1 MDTITS
7 HKTKSRNYWLWLAVA
22 LLVILIL
29 VTWALLAAIMKN
41 VSGTPRDVIA
51 LTPQE
56 SGKTVYQTL
65 YRPVD
70 GEGGAVTRD
79 ERAEWTS
86 QTDIDLFQSS
96 YTGTGGNITVNAE
109 NGDKLIAPGTT
120 NRYAFSIQNTGN
132 IALSYSVTL
141 QGVLDAKNPNISMEY
156 RLRRGNAWLIGDE
169 THWVTTAEL
178 NAAEEKAD
186 LYPDKSDPFLLEW
199 RWKFEG
205 SDEEDTALAAI
216 ASGRSD
222 AFSLTIST
230 TAEAVPDAAAVN
242 GAGELLYKRVIGAK
256 EIALAVLDLAL
267 LAGLILL
274 LLGRRS
280 VYVTGFVRGS
290 DGGEL
295 SCGRRRSGIRTDGR
309 FVFPHVYT
317 GKRSFAL
324 GDAQLDWRLKR
335 KKDVEGIRFEES
347 EDGTPVVVI
356 GRDIRAIE
364 IFLAAE
370 GSKLAFSSLRWAA
383 IDRKNNVYTPD
394 GVQEPDENGGN
405 ETPDGL
411 KTDKNR
417 NYSFA
422 EKELATL

>member
-1 MDTITS
+1 MDTRTS

-41 VSGTPRDVIA
+41 VSGTPQDVIA

-79 ERAEWTS
+79 EKAEWTS

-96 YTGTGGNITVNAE
+96 YTGTGGSITVNAE

-205 SDEEDTALAAI
+205 NDEEDTALAAI

-295 SCGRRRSGIRTDGR
+295 SCGRKHSGIRTDGR

-335 KKDVEGIRFEES
+335 RKDVEGIRFEGS

-356 GRDIRAIE
+356 GRDIRAVE

-370 GSKLAFSSLRWAA
+370 GSKLAFSPLRWAA

-394 GVQEPDENGGN
+394 GVQSPDENGGN

>member
-1 MDTITS
+1 MDTKTS

-86 QTDIDLFQSS
+86 QTDIDLFQNS

-186 LYPDKSDPFLLEW
+186 LYPEKSDPFLLEW

-230 TAEAVPDAAAVN
+230 TAEAVPEAAAVN
-242 GAGELLYKRVIGAK
+242 GVGELLYKRVIGAK

-295 SCGRRRSGIRTDGR
+295 SCGRKHSGIRTDGR
-309 FVFPHVYT
+309 FVFPRVYT

-324 GDAQLDWRLKR
+324 GDAQFSWRLKR
-335 KKDVEGIRFEES
+335 RKDVEGIRFEGS

-356 GRDIRAIE
+356 GRDIRAVE

-370 GSKLAFSSLRWAA
+370 GSKLAFSPLRWAA

-394 GVQEPDENGGN
+394 GVQSPDENGGN

-417 NYSFA
+417 NYSFS
-422 EKELATL
+422 EKELAAL

>member
-1 MDTITS
+1 MDTKTS

-86 QTDIDLFQSS
+86 QTDIDLFQNS

-186 LYPDKSDPFLLEW
+186 LYPEKSDPFLLEW

-216 ASGRSD
+216 ASRRSD

-230 TAEAVPDAAAVN
+230 TAEAVPEAAAVN

-295 SCGRRRSGIRTDGR
+295 SCGRKHSGIRTDGR
-309 FVFPHVYT
+309 FVFPRVYT

-324 GDAQLDWRLKR
+324 GDAQFSWRLKR
-335 KKDVEGIRFEES
+335 RKDVEGIRFEGS

-356 GRDIRAIE
+356 GRDIRAVE

-370 GSKLAFSSLRWAA
+370 GSKLAFSPLRWAA

-394 GVQEPDENGGN
+394 GVQSPDENGGN

-417 NYSFA
+417 NYSFS
-422 EKELATL
+422 EKELAAL

>member
-1 MDTITS
+1 MDTKTS

-199 RWKFEG
+199 RWNFEG

-230 TAEAVPDAAAVN
+230 TAEAVPEAAAVN

-267 LAGLILL
+267 LAGLLLL

-290 DGGEL
+290 DGGEF
-295 SCGRRRSGIRTDGR
+295 SCGCKHSGIRTDGR
-309 FVFPHVYT
+309 FVFPHV
-317 GKRSFAL
+317 
-324 GDAQLDWRLKR
+324 
-335 KKDVEGIRFEES
+335 
-347 EDGTPVVVI
+347 
-356 GRDIRAIE
+356 
-364 IFLAAE
+364 
-370 GSKLAFSSLRWAA
+370 
-383 IDRKNNVYTPD
+383 
-394 GVQEPDENGGN
+394 
-405 ETPDGL
+405 
-411 KTDKNR
+411 
-417 NYSFA
+417 
-422 EKELATL
+422 

>member
-1 MDTITS
+1 MDTKTS

-86 QTDIDLFQSS
+86 QTDIDLFQNS

-186 LYPDKSDPFLLEW
+186 LYPEKSDPFLLEW

-216 ASGRSD
+216 ASRRSD

-230 TAEAVPDAAAVN
+230 TAEAVPETAAVN

-295 SCGRRRSGIRTDGR
+295 SCGRKHSGIRTDGR
-309 FVFPHVYT
+309 FVFPRVYT

-324 GDAQLDWRLKR
+324 GDAQFSWRLKR
-335 KKDVEGIRFEES
+335 RKDVEGIRFEGS

-356 GRDIRAIE
+356 GRDIRAVE

-370 GSKLAFSSLRWAA
+370 GSKLAFSPLRWAA

-394 GVQEPDENGGN
+394 GVQSPDENGGN

-422 EKELATL
+422 EKELAAL

>member
-1 MDTITS
+1 MDTKAS

-51 LTPQE
+51 LTSQE

-96 YTGTGGNITVNAE
+96 YTGTGRNITVSAE

-120 NRYAFSIQNTGN
+120 NRYAFSVQNTGN
-132 IALSYSVTL
+132 LALSYSVTL
-141 QGVLDAKNPNISMEY
+141 RSVLDAENPNISMEY

-169 THWVTTAEL
+169 THWATSAEL

-230 TAEAVPDAAAVN
+230 TAEAIPTAAAVN
-242 GAGELLYKRVIGAK
+242 GAGELLYKRVIGPK

-267 LAGLILL
+267 LAGLLLL

-280 VYVTGFVRGS
+280 VYVTGFVRGVEN
-290 DGGEL
+290 GEL
-295 SCGRRRSGIRTDGR
+295 SCGRRHSGIHADGR
-309 FVFPHVYT
+309 FVFPRVYT
-317 GKRSFAL
+317 GKRRFAL
-324 GDAQLDWRLKR
+324 GDARLDCRLKR
-335 KKDVEGIRFEES
+335 RKDVEGIRFEEA
-347 EDGTPVVVI
+347 DNGTPVVAI
-356 GRDIRAIE
+356 GQDIRAVE
-364 IFLAAE
+364 LFLVPE
-370 GSKLAFSSLRWAA
+370 DGELTFTPSRWAA
-383 IDRKNNVYTPD
+383 IDRKNIVYTPD
-394 GVQEPDENGGN
+394 GIQEPGEDGGN

-411 KTDKNR
+411 KTDRNR

>member
-1 MDTITS
+1 MDTKTS

-86 QTDIDLFQSS
+86 QTDIDLFQNS

-186 LYPDKSDPFLLEW
+186 LYPEKSDPFLLEW

-216 ASGRSD
+216 ASRRSD

-230 TAEAVPDAAAVN
+230 TAEAVPEAAAVN

-295 SCGRRRSGIRTDGR
+295 SCGRKHSGIRTDGR
-309 FVFPHVYT
+309 FVFPRVYT

-324 GDAQLDWRLKR
+324 GDAQFSWRLKR
-335 KKDVEGIRFEES
+335 RKDVEGIRFEGS

-356 GRDIRAIE
+356 GRDIRAVE

-370 GSKLAFSSLRWAA
+370 GSKLAFSPLRWAA

-394 GVQEPDENGGN
+394 GVQSPDENGGN

-422 EKELATL
+422 EKELAAL